1 MNMTI
6 KQKILEAKKLLEQYA
21 PEGEFLAYINKD
33 EEKKLKELGG
43 SGIIIKETGI
53 PSFVPW
59 LAIAIGAS
67 TAVSYMGSIQQSK
80 QLKAA
85 AAWDKYHLDMRK
97 MQDTIMANER
107 ARKILSEKRAA
118 MGARGVAMGTGSTL
132 LEQEVVVEN
141 LEDTL
146 FWIEKGVE
154 MDMRMIDVKLA
165 GALTKEAWER
175 NSSLLSGGG
184 KTYTAYKTAN

>member
-1 MNMTI
+1 M
-6 KQKILEAKKLLEQYA
+6 A
-21 PEGEFLAYINKD
+21 F
-33 EEKKLKELGG
+33 
-43 SGIIIKETGI
+43 
-53 PSFVPW
+53 PW
-59 LAIAIGAS
+59 LALAVGAS
-67 TAVSYMGSIQQSK
+67 TAVSYMGSLQQSK

-141 LEDTL
+141 LEDSL

-154 MDMRMIDVKLA
+154 MDMRMLDVKLA
-165 GALTKEAWER
+165 GALSKEAWER
-175 NSSLLSGGG
+175 NTSLLSGMG
-184 KTYTAYKTAN
+184 KTYTASYHLNYH

>member
-1 MNMTI
+1 MT
-6 KQKILEAKKLLEQYA
+6 
-21 PEGEFLAYINKD
+21 F
-33 EEKKLKELGG
+33 
-43 SGIIIKETGI
+43 
-53 PSFVPW
+53 PW
-59 LAIAIGAS
+59 LALAVGAS
-67 TAVSYMGSIQQSK
+67 TAVSYMGSLQQSK

-132 LEQEVVVEN
+132 LETEVVVQN
-141 LEDTL
+141 LEDSL

-175 NSSLLSGGG
+175 NTSLLSGMG
-184 KTYTAYKTAN
+184 KTYTATQT